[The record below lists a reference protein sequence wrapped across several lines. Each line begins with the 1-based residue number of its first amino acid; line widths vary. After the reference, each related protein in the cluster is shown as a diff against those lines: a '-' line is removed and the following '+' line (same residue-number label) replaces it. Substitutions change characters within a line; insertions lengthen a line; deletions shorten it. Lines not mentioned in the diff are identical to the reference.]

1 MSGRVIIILNVQR
14 FFFFL
19 KKTSLKW
26 LYFSFISRLSEII
39 VCCFRSKYKTR
50 KNADF
55 PEKSSRVQTM
65 FFDPASLNV
74 FVVQLE
80 R

>member
-1 MSGRVIIILNVQR
+1 MSGKVIIILNVQR
-14 FFFFL
+14 VFCFFL

-39 VCCFRSKYKTR
+39 VCCFGSKYNTR

-65 FFDPASLNV
+65 FF
-74 FVVQLE
+74 
-80 R
+80 